1 MSASD
6 KESPVNFWVLNF
18 FGTSFVVACFAKH
31 VAQDNCKFASFPWAF
46 TRPLRH
52 KSKSI
57 QFCTDHGIS
66 FHSFVANSLMSGSSH
81 LGRASNVKIGV

>member
-1 MSASD
+1 MRASD

-18 FGTSFVVACFAKH
+18 FWTFVCRRVFRKTRRARTIVNLPH
-31 VAQDNCKFASFPWAF
+31 SLGHF

-66 FHSFVANSLMSGSSH
+66 FHRFVTKESLSYRIVASSNE
-81 LGRASNVKIGV
+81 RY